1 MAAVVT
7 DRNYRQLLSTAMAY
21 RTREIQDLVFNSN
34 PVSGLLRERGA
45 FKEYTGPEIRV
56 SLQIDKLSGQWF
68 TGYDKLNNEPKEIIN
83 DAVFTP
89 KNLAVGFSL
98 TGTELLANE
107 GRTRIYN
114 LLDEYME
121 TAENSMADLW
131 EVSLHGSGTA
141 DAGREMIGF
150 GGAIPINPATGV
162 YGGIDRGSVTIWRP
176 SYFNAASDFTD
187 IGAGWDSTTARPILE
202 RIVALRSKGRRK
214 ADVAVADLKSYQ
226 ALSASMVAHQRIASS
241 DGGDGKT
248 LGFRGLQ
255 VATPVGNI
263 EVFCA
268 TGVGTVMPDNTIYG
282 LDLQGLDIRYHPSRN
297 MVPLFPGDG
306 AQPINQDAIAQYLV
320 WNGELVLKNPRYTWR
335 LGATPTP

>member
-1 MAAVVT
+1 MANVVT
-7 DRNYRQLLSTAMAY
+7 DRNYRQLLSTSMAY

-34 PVSGLLRERGA
+34 PISAILRDKGA
-45 FKEYTGPEIRV
+45 YREYTGPEIRV
-56 SLQIDKLSGQWF
+56 SLEVDKLEGQWY

-114 LLDEYME
+114 ILDRYMRN
-121 TAENSMADLW
+121 AENSMRDAW
-131 EVSLHGSGTA
+131 EVSLVGDGTG

-150 GGAIPINPATGV
+150 GGALPIVPNTGV
-162 YGGIDRGSVTIWRP
+162 YGGIDRATQPIWRT
-176 SYFNAASDFTD
+176 STFNVPAGDVPGFTV
-187 IGAGWDSTTARPILE
+187 WDSTTARPILE
-202 RIVALRSKGRRK
+202 YVTAVRSKGRRF
-214 ADVAVADLKSYQ
+214 ADVAIMGLTPYQ
-226 ALSASMVAHQRIASS
+226 AISASMVAHQRIVRD
-241 DGGDGKT
+241 DGRAAT
-248 LGFRGLQ
+248 LGFRGLE

-268 TGVGTVMPDNTIYG
+268 TGVGNVMPNNTVYMLDTEGLAIY
-282 LDLQGLDIRYHPSRN
+282 YHASRN

-306 AQPINQDAIAQYLV
+306 AMPINQDAIAQYLV
-320 WNGELVLKNPRYTWR
+320 WNGELVLENPRYSSRIIT
-335 LGATPTP
+335 A